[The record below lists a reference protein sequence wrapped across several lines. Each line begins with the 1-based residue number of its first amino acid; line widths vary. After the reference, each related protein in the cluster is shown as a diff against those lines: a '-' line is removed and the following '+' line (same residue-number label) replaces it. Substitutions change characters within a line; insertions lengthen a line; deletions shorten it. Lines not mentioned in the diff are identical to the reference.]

1 MAPERD
7 ERDAA
12 DSPDRELL
20 SAYVDGVAELSPD
33 ERRRVEAR
41 LARDPQVRAEETAVR
56 GLIDQLRALPPAGN
70 EPDWAA
76 MERSI
81 RDAVGPEVPRVWWRR
96 WQWLVPLS
104 TCVTA
109 AAVLFALWSRAA
121 PRDPSFVGP
130 TVQDARPER
139 PARPEGPE
147 RVERDADLVPL
158 WLDGTEVDVDPSA
171 SDLLGPTIGEDDVTP
186 PDAEL
191 GALLPP
197 TNLGWVDHLDDAAVD
212 RAERWLATVD
222 TTPVQRPSSGKTR

>member
-1 MAPERD
+1 
-7 ERDAA
+7 
-12 DSPDRELL
+12 
-20 SAYVDGVAELSPD
+20 
-33 ERRRVEAR
+33 
-41 LARDPQVRAEETAVR
+41 
-56 GLIDQLRALPPAGN
+56 
-70 EPDWAA
+70 

-81 RDAVGPEVPRVWWRR
+81 RDAIGPEVPRRWWRR

-109 AAVLFALWSRAA
+109 AAALFALWSRGA
-121 PRDPSFVGP
+121 PRDPSFVGH

-139 PARPEGPE
+139 IERPE
-147 RVERDADLVPL
+147 RVERDGDLVPL
-158 WLDGTEVDVDPSA
+158 WLDGTEIDVDSSA

-186 PDAEL
+186 PDADL

-222 TTPVQRPSSGKTR
+222 TPPAERPASGKTR